1 MLIIMEL
8 MSTERMEV
16 LEQDQD
22 RSETEI
28 KNKRN
33 RGREDVRAYRMHI

>member
-1 MLIIMEL
+1 MEL

-22 RSETEI
+22 RSERQKLRIREI
-28 KNKRN
+28 E
-33 RGREDVRAYRMHI
+33 GERM